1 MKNEVGGSYFLLDG
15 VPFLGIIPKLNK
27 SATTFLDNKNAVS
40 LILSLDLVIKQL
52 SDALLETFLDNK
64 NAVSLILSLDLV
76 IKQLSDA
83 LLEKVNSSFFSK
95 NLQRGELWR
104 SHSYLTI

>member
-1 MKNEVGGSYFLLDG
+1 MKNEVGGSYFLLNG
-15 VPFLGIIPKLNK
+15 VPFLGIIPKFNK
-27 SATTFLDNKNAVS
+27 SDTTFLDNKNAVS

-52 SDALLETFLDNK
+52 SDA
-64 NAVSLILSLDLV
+64 V
-76 IKQLSDA
+76 
-83 LLEKVNSSFFSK
+83 LEKVNSSFFSK